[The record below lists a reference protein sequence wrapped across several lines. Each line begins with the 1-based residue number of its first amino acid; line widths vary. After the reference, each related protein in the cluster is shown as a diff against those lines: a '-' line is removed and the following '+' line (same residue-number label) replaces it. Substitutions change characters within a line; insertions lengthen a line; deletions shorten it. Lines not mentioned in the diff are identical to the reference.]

1 MNTRERLEHKL
12 EKRQEWAANADAK
25 CSAEFDAAHKAIEH
39 IPFGQPIMV
48 GHHSEAGHRRDLARS
63 ASHMDKGCEA
73 YDKARYHES
82 KARGLQ
88 EQLDRTIFSDDDDA
102 IERIEAKIAEKEAT
116 QERYKNANKIIRS
129 KATPEEKVAQ
139 LVALGFSEDGA
150 KERVEQNAQIP
161 TWAMQNNNSEIRR
174 LKQRI
179 VSIKARNARHEA
191 AMNATNGITITGNEW
206 ISVTFAEKPDWTIL
220 RDLKA
225 ARFHWRQGSWH
236 GCRAELPESV
246 KALIE
251 PATTTEPAN
260 A

>member
-179 VSIKARNARHEA
+179 VSIKARNARREA
-191 AMNATNGITITGNEW
+191 AEQSENGVTITHCTGTAYVE
-206 ISVTFAEKPDWTIL
+206 VTFAEKPDRSIIN
-220 RDLKA
+220 DLKTSG
-225 ARFHWRQGSWH
+225 FYWRQGSWH
-236 GCRAELPESV
+236 GPETALPESV
-246 KALIE
+246 KAML
-251 PATTTEPAN
+251 A
-260 A
+260 